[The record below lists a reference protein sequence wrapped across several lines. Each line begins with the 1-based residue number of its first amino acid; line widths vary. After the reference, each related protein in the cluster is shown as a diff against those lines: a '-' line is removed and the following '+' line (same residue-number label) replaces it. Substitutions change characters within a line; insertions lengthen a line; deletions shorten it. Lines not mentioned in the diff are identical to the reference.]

1 MRYRITNLTRTDDS
15 SKTTGTHAK
24 PATFDIDAVNEAVAH
39 AAARGESLYIRP
51 IAATAAA
58 APPVPPAVL
67 FQNRRRRLTRTGEA
81 PSAFAVPARSRHATG
96 GS

>member
-1 MRYRITNLTRTDDS
+1 MAVLRPGLGSADEEEEEARMRYRITNLTRTDDS

-58 APPVPPAVL
+58 APPVPQAV
-67 FQNRRRRLTRTGEA
+67 
-81 PSAFAVPARSRHATG
+81 
-96 GS
+96 